1 MTGRRTG
8 PVMVA
13 IAVGAA
19 MVVLGLWAMI
29 APRSFFE
36 RVALFEPF
44 NQHFLQDVGAFQI
57 GLGATLLLAGLL
69 QRLTAVTV
77 ALVGVGIGAAL
88 HAISH
93 VVGIDLGG
101 QPATDIPLFALV
113 AVALLWAGAVSWRR
127 AGR

>member
-19 MVVLGLWAMI
+19 MVVLGLWAMV
-29 APRSFFE
+29 APQSFFE

-69 QRLTAVTV
+69 QRLAAVTV
-77 ALVGVGIGAAL
+77 ALLGVGIGAAF

-127 AGR
+127 AGG